1 MTSTLSH
8 GADTCMPCN
17 LFGIAVVLYFLFVLS
32 VSIVRAA
39 WGLLARLTS
48 LSMELSDI
56 AGEALAVAAAW
67 PFEYALDHA
76 EKWLAIAAE
85 LRAQRKIWR
94 AEFRDSMPWDE
105 FRRQMAGQGEAARDG
120 YADAL
125 SLLALAE
132 PFTRQD
138 LDARFKRVMLGVHP
152 DKGGSDFLAQQATA
166 ARALILKRKGW
177 KK

>member
-1 MTSTLSH
+1 MTPALSQN
-8 GADTCMPCN
+8 ADPCLLCT
-17 LFGIAVVLYFLFVLS
+17 LFGSAITLYFLFVLS

-39 WGLLARLTS
+39 WGLLGRLTG
-48 LSMELSDI
+48 LLMELSNI

-85 LRAQRKIWR
+85 WRAQRKIWR
-94 AEFRDSMPWDE
+94 DEFRDRMPWDE
-105 FRRQMAGQGEAARDG
+105 FRRQMAGQGKAARDD

-152 DKGGSDFLAQQATA
+152 DKGGSDRLAQQVTE